1 MLNKYV
7 LDALTQQVSD
17 RGYKLDLIRSHDNL
31 WVKAML
37 PDPPM

>member
-17 RGYKLDLIRSHDNL
+17 RGNKACLCTKRLHTLDLVQSRDNL
-31 WVKAML
+31 
-37 PDPPM
+37 